1 MPKPR
6 NDSKPPA
13 GKKGSPQPQFRPPAP
28 EARKLPVEELEKAS
42 RQKSENGRKAPQK
55 DL

>member
-1 MPKPR
+1 MPTPR
-6 NDSKPPA
+6 ESKPPA
-13 GKKGSPQPQFRPPAP
+13 QKKSSNPQPQSRQPVTA
-28 EARKLPVEELEKAS
+28 AQKLPVEELEKAS